1 MDRNHASKKIGTKKR
16 KGTEQWLRRKY
27 NSLPEKKLIQFQL
40 NLSESIASAG
50 KLKEGVEAGLE
61 TALQV
66 ACMDCGC
73 IYLINENSG
82 NLHLQAYYGLSNGIV
97 QIMGEYNKDSNI
109 INFIDEGSATHNL
122 SDIMECSFYQVL
134 RKEGFRKFTTL
145 PLKNGKKVIGCL
157 ILAACGSI
165 YTSKTVKAHLEMI
178 ATQISNFI
186 SQLQISK
193 QLYESQEQINSLMF
207 IASGY
212 AIYQLAFDDNR
223 KYNLRQIYISHS
235 IETILGYTPEEWNA
249 STYYDNVHPD
259 DQKAVMT
266 AHNTAIKT
274 NKFEAI
280 ARVYNPQK
288 KAYVWTHAISVAA
301 PNQKGEM
308 THVNGILIDINEK
321 QKAQLKLVEKEK
333 YLEAKSEKLNQL
345 NTTLH
350 TLLEKREK
358 DRIEIE
364 QSFLYNIKEMVLP
377 YLKKMRARNS
387 LAKQTNLLDLVEM
400 NLKEITSGFT
410 LKLSIE
416 QLGLSPAEIKVATF
430 VRQGKTSKEIAS
442 ILGLSPKTI
451 INQRDRI
458 RKKLGICGEK
468 INLRTYLLSLP
479 Q

>member
-1 MDRNHASKKIGTKKR
+1 LLR
-16 KGTEQWLRRKY
+16 KNYT
-27 NSLPEKKLIQFQL
+27 SLPEKKLIQLQL
-40 NLSESIASAG
+40 NLSESIASSSN
-50 KLKEGVEAGLE
+50 LKEVIEAGIE
-61 TALQV
+61 TALQA

-73 IYLINENSG
+73 IYLFNENSG
-82 NLHLQAYYGLSNGIV
+82 NFHLHAYHGLSHGIV
-97 QIMGEYNKDSNI
+97 QIIKKYNKGSNI
-109 INFIDEGSATHNL
+109 INTIDESSTTHNI
-122 SDIMECSFYQVL
+122 SDTKECSLYQAL
-134 RKEGFRKFTTL
+134 RKEGFCKFTTL
-145 PLKNGKKVIGCL
+145 LLKNGKKVIGCL
-157 ILAACGSI
+157 ILAACGSF
-165 YTSKTVKAHLEMI
+165 SVSETVKAHLEMI

-186 SQLQISK
+186 FQLQICR
-193 QLYESQEQINSLMF
+193 QLYDSQEQINSLMF

-212 AIYQLAFDDNR
+212 AIYQLAFDDNK
-223 KYNLRQIYISHS
+223 KYNLRHIYTSRS

-259 DQKAVMT
+259 DQKAVIAAHKT
-266 AHNTAIKT
+266 AFKT

-280 ARVYNPQK
+280 ARVYNPKK
-288 KAYVWTHAISVAA
+288 KAYVWTHAISVAV

-333 YLEAKSEKLNQL
+333 YLKAKSEKLNQL
-345 NTTLH
+345 NITLH

-364 QSFLYNIKEMVLP
+364 QNFLYNIKEMVLP
-377 YLKKMRARNS
+377 YLKKMHTSNS
-387 LAKQTNLLDLVEM
+387 LTKQKNLLDIVEL

-458 RKKLGICGEK
+458 RRKLGICGEK